1 MPVVTRAGRALTAD
15 VDPGDEGGEMTP
27 TIRAVTAREEMGMVR
42 LLFWEYAE
50 SLGFDLCFQ
59 GFEQEV
65 ADLPGRYAPPSG
77 SLLLATAGGEL
88 AGCVAL
94 KKLGDGA
101 CEMKRLFVR
110 SGHRGTGLG
119 RALVERVIGEAR
131 RLGYQ
136 AIRLDTV
143 PSVMGKAV
151 ALYRSLGFRDIPA
164 YCFNPVPGALF
175 MELPLGVVVR
185 PETPDDLEAIREV
198 NRQAF
203 GREDEARLV
212 DALRAGGYARLSL
225 VAEEAGQVVGHVL
238 FSDLPVVTPAG
249 PVQALA
255 LAPLA
260 VLPARQ
266 RQGIGSRL
274 VQEGLRACAG
284 AGHRAVIVLGH
295 PAYYPRFGFSAGL
308 AGRLK
313 SPFSGP
319 AFMALE
325 LVPGALAGVTGE
337 VRYPPPFG
345 LR

>member
-1 MPVVTRAGRALTAD
+1 MA
-15 VDPGDEGGEMTP
+15 P
-27 TIRAVTAREEMGMVR
+27 TIRSVTAAEEMGMVR

-50 SLGFDLCFQ
+50 SLGFGLCFQ

-65 ADLPGRYAPPSG
+65 ADLPGRYAPPTG

-94 KKLGDGA
+94 KKLSDGV
-101 CEMKRLFVR
+101 CEMKRLYVR
-110 SGHRGTGLG
+110 RNHRGTGLG
-119 RALVERVIGEAR
+119 RTLAERVIQEAR
-131 RLGYQ
+131 RLGYR

-143 PSVMGKAV
+143 PSVMGRAV

-164 YCFNPVPGALF
+164 YCFNPLPGALF
-175 MELPLGVVVR
+175 MELSLDITVR
-185 PETPDDLEAIREV
+185 AEGPEDLQAIREV
-198 NRQAF
+198 HRQAF
-203 GREDEARLV
+203 GQEEEARLV
-212 DALRAGGYARLSL
+212 DALREGGYAHLSL
-225 VAEEAGQVVGHVL
+225 VAEETGQIVGHIL
-238 FSDLPVVTPAG
+238 FSDLPIVTPTG
-249 PVQALA
+249 TVPALA
-255 LAPLA
+255 LAPVA

-274 VQEGLRACAG
+274 VQEGLRACAN
-284 AGHRAVIVLGH
+284 ADHHAVIVLGH
-295 PAYYPRFGFSAGL
+295 PGYYPRFGFSATL

-313 SPFSGP
+313 APFSGP

-325 LVPGALAGVTGE
+325 LAPGALAGVTGE